1 MDANVIV
8 DKYCPSPVL
17 VRVCEEGKVEFVEV
31 LLKYGADV
39 SIIFVRE
46 KHAMCMQN
54 VSLTV
59 RLTPEQIHTQ
69 PSPSGMVDQVPL
81 LVATGNGHADIVQLL
96 VQHGA
101 NVNTQVTAQLL

>member
-1 MDANVIV
+1 MRVVDANVIV

-54 VSLTV
+54 VSDCK
-59 RLTPEQIHTQ
+59 I
-69 PSPSGMVDQVPL
+69 
-81 LVATGNGHADIVQLL
+81 
-96 VQHGA
+96 
-101 NVNTQVTAQLL
+101 NT